1 MDIHCWNEKCE
12 HQRGEYFCKAPFNA
26 MGCEDHKR
34 PPTANKEP
42 VAEVPCSAGLSDALD
57 TGDLVNDPLYKALDK
72 LYERG
77 WVDKHKGRD
86 YDPRGTVEWQ
96 SVLDL
101 FRLQKADN
109 NASIYKCLY
118 NTQKG

>member
-1 MDIHCWNEKCE
+1 MCDYANDCSNWRPLCIEVTYERPNEPRCFDKISL
-12 HQRGEYFCKAPFNA
+12 K
-26 MGCEDHKR
+26 
-34 PPTANKEP
+34 ANKEP

-86 YDPRGTVEWQ
+86 YDPRGTEEWQ
-96 SVLDL
+96 GVLDL
-101 FRLQKADN
+101 FRLQK
-109 NASIYKCLY
+109 
-118 NTQKG
+118 GR